1 MNRVTFSL
9 VLIVVAVSILIIL
22 IICLRYKRIVSEK
35 NRSIV
40 RQIHEQESLKRKLER
55 TCFEKEVLEK
65 CLNMQADKN
74 DKTIK

>member
-65 CLNMQADKN
+65 CLSLQAKKEN
-74 DKTIK
+74 TNG

>member
-22 IICLRYKRIVSEK
+22 IICWRYKHIVSEK

-55 TCFEKEVLEK
+55 TWFEKEVLEK
-65 CLNMQADKN
+65 CLKN
-74 DKTIK
+74 AIGEKTVNN